1 MRKMTLAALAALLAL
16 GPALAGSVQ
25 SGPQVGQKIP
35 GPFRPLN
42 LTGPE
47 AGQYSC
53 LYCKYG
59 PRPVVM
65 VLAREIT
72 PAVARLLAKVD
83 AATAANSDAR
93 LGSFA
98 VFLGDPARLSD
109 PVKQLGKSHNLS
121 ACVLAVAPAAPDSY
135 AVAPDAAVTVV
146 LYRQAK
152 TKANHAFRAGEL
164 DDKAID
170 AILADLHKML
180 SEK

>member
-1 MRKMTLAALAALLAL
+1 MRKLTFATLFVTLMAQQ
-16 GPALAGSVQ
+16 ALAGSVQ

-47 AGQYSC
+47 AGQHSC

-65 VLAREIT
+65 IMAREIT
-72 PAVARLLAKVD
+72 PAVARLLAMVD
-83 AATAANSDAR
+83 AATKANSEAR
-93 LGSFA
+93 LGNFA
-98 VFLGDPARLSD
+98 VFLGDPARLSV
-109 PVKQLGKSHNLS
+109 PVKQLGKSQNLS

-135 AVAPDAAVTVV
+135 AIAPEAAVTVV
-146 LYRQAK
+146 LYRQAT

-170 AILADLHKML
+170 AILADLGKML